1 MKKFIFALIFSL
13 LATYAH
19 AALVWTCTV
28 NFKNPLAQGYLVA
41 GTCTSD
47 TGGAATANGD
57 TLTAAS
63 VCGFNTSVITAIFSS
78 GSLAA
83 GSPGF
88 ALNYDVAN
96 AKLQQL
102 VQGTAGATNQFT
114 SYTGTL
120 VSIMTTRYM
129 AICR

>member
-13 LATYAH
+13 VATSAH
-19 AALVWTCTV
+19 AVIVWTCTV

-47 TGGAATANGD
+47 TGTGTANGD
-57 TLTAAS
+57 ALSAAS
-63 VCGFNTSVITAIFSS
+63 VCGFNTSVVTAIFSS
-78 GSLAA
+78 ATLVG

-96 AKLQQL
+96 AKLQQT
-102 VQGTAGATNQFT
+102 VQGTAGNTNQLV
-114 SYTGTL
+114 SYIGTL
-120 VSIMTTRYM
+120 ASVMTTRYM